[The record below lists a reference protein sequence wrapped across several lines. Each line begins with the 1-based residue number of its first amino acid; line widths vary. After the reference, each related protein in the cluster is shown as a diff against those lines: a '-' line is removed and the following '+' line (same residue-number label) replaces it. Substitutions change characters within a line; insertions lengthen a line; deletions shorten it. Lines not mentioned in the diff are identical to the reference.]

1 MKRAISLLL
10 TLSLVL
16 GFLCACDTGRTLD
29 APGNLSISS
38 DGVISWDAVDGAD
51 SYVVTVCDNTYTV
64 AKNSYTVTKLDVDF
78 NFSVVARGAGY
89 RDSASS
95 ETKTYTAE
103 RKPPVPKN
111 DIAIAIRGGTELRPG
126 NSMTLTALVTGTDN
140 SDVIWEIT
148 DGEENA
154 EIDPVSGV
162 LTASKTVTGSG
173 IVTVRATSLEDE
185 KSYGTKI
192 ITVLTKPALTQAMLD
207 RLANEG
213 KLGFD
218 GYVYIEVYTIGLNS
232 TLYTTTSTSVK
243 TSLDGSN
250 WYAEY
255 DSGGLG
261 VISALYYRNVGG
273 IANQIG
279 VSYENT
285 EEFSPML
292 DKDGAKV
299 SWSASGLYNNFKGL
313 TVDDFTFN
321 EQTWR
326 YEYTGSDKN
335 LPARMTASANPYD
348 FTPSGIS
355 LIIEEGEIMGI
366 YSKSEADYSVAPGYL
381 SYQELTVAVNYG
393 DTVEVPSIVRYPTD
407 ENGVHARLNA
417 AIEKMHA
424 LGSYTLTF
432 RETTASYLSGGRYTT
447 TGFIET
453 VTESDCVFEPVSIS
467 TDAGGKELLTKNG
480 SPYGYRKVRDNLYN
494 TYFVN
499 ADTGLPRASRAYAD
513 DFSAARPGFGFAAE
527 IFTSYY
533 DSEPENESS
542 GGITYYVD
550 EPMSG
555 VASEFYYGV
564 GNDIA
569 LYGIFAQRGNI
580 TYRENGQTVT
590 KSFTPYVTVDKA
602 TGYITEAGFYFYLG
616 SVYGTVSIT
625 YGDFDTATV
634 PDTVSFDGYVAREV
648 PTSWNELTVIV
659 SGQTGS
665 TEDDHE
671 EAAPTALGSFFSD
684 DDICEKLPFFGNVLG
699 DTYGFGMT
707 TYHTSGTDK
716 RNHRAIVFYYDVP
729 LDRNYTIDSS
739 MSAVREYLVSLGFI
753 RNQND
758 EYEKDGLVIAP
769 VDSSLDL
776 TIYVW
781 AK

>member
-10 TLSLVL
+10 ALSLML

-51 SYVVTVCDNTYTV
+51 SYIVTVGDNTYTV
-64 AKNSYTVTKLDVDF
+64 TENSYTVTKLDVDF
-78 NFSVVARGAGY
+78 NFSVVAKGAGY
-89 RDSASS
+89 LDSAPS
-95 ETKTYTAE
+95 ETKTYTAV

-126 NSMTLTALVTGTDN
+126 KSMTLTALVTGTDN
-140 SDVIWEIT
+140 TDVMWEIT

-154 EIDPVSGV
+154 EIDPISGV
-162 LTASKTVTGSG
+162 ITANKTVTGSG
-173 IVTVRATSLEDE
+173 IVTVRATSLADE
-185 KSYGTKI
+185 KSYGTKV
-192 ITVLTKPALTQAMLD
+192 ITVLTKPTLTQAMLD
-207 RLANEG
+207 KLANEG
-213 KLGFD
+213 KIGFD
-218 GYVYIEVYTIGLNS
+218 GYIYIEVYTIGLNS

-243 TSLDGSN
+243 TSLDGTN

-255 DSGGLG
+255 DNGGLG

-292 DKDGAKV
+292 DKDGSKV
-299 SWSASGLYNNFKGL
+299 SWSAAGLYNNFVGL

-321 EQTWR
+321 DETWR

-335 LPARMTASANPYD
+335 LPARMIASANPYD
-348 FTPSGIS
+348 FIPSGVS

-393 DTVEVPSIVRYPTD
+393 DTVDVPSIVRYPTD
-407 ENGVHARLNA
+407 ENGIHARLNS

-432 RETTASYLSGGRYTT
+432 RETTASYLSGGRYVT

-453 VTESDCVFEPVSIS
+453 VTDGDCVFEPVSIG
-467 TDAGGKELLTKNG
+467 TDAGGNEVLTKNG
-480 SPYGYRKVRDNLYN
+480 SPYGYHKVRDNLYN

-499 ADTGLPRASRAYAD
+499 EETGLPGASRAYAD
-513 DFSAARPGFGFAAE
+513 DFSSARPGFAFAAE

-533 DSEPENESS
+533 DSDPEHE
-542 GGITYYVD
+542 GAGEITYYVD

-580 TYRENGQTVT
+580 TYVENGQTVT
-590 KSFTPYVTVDKA
+590 RSFTPYVTVDKA

-616 SVYGTVSIT
+616 SIFGTVSIT
-625 YGDFDTATV
+625 YGDFDTATL
-634 PDTVSFDGYVAREV
+634 PDTVTFDGYVAREV
-648 PTSWNELTVIV
+648 PTLWDQLSIIV
-659 SGQTGS
+659 SSETGMTADD
-665 TEDDHE
+665 TEVD
-671 EAAPTALGSFFSD
+671 APTALKSFFSD
-684 DDICEKLPFFGNVLG
+684 DEICEKLPFFGNALG

-707 TYHTSGTDK
+707 TYHTSGADK

-739 MSAVREYLVSLGFI
+739 LTAVREYLASLGFV
-753 RNQND
+753 RNSSD

-769 VDSSLDL
+769 IDSSLDL

-781 AK
+781 KK